1 MKGGTSG
8 NCSITINKDFIQK
21 NYKKSG
27 HNAFI
32 NELYFYLLGKELNL
46 EFIPELLDYNVSKRM
61 LKIKNVGKS
70 LHELYKGKMD
80 EKRAMIPKVMEEY
93 KKLVKLGFYHNDLRY
108 KNIVYNEREEQI
120 YLIDFEFTSTK
131 FLDKD
136 DEHIIKPLKTIKS
149 NNKRSNNK
157 RSNNNK
163 RSKKKRSNKHSIS
176 SRKKSGK
183 KSRKKSGKK
192 SRNKK

>member
-8 NCSITINKDFIQK
+8 NCSIKMNNEYIQK

-46 EFIPELLDYNVSKRM
+46 EFIPELLDYNVSNRM

-70 LHELYKGKMD
+70 LHDLYKGKME

-136 DEHIIKPLKTIKS
+136 DEHIIKPLKIS
-149 NNKRSNNK
+149 NKRSK
-157 RSNNNK
+157 SSRGKNK
-163 RSKKKRSNKHSIS
+163 RSKKRSNRSNKRSKR
-176 SRKKSGK
+176 SRKK
-183 KSRKKSGKK
+183 
-192 SRNKK
+192 

>member
-8 NCSITINKDFIQK
+8 NCSIKMNNKYIQK

-46 EFIPELLDYNVSKRM
+46 EFIPELLDYDVSKRM

-70 LHELYKGKMD
+70 LHDLYKGKME

-136 DEHIIKPLKTIKS
+136 DEHIIKPLKKS
-149 NNKRSNNK
+149 ISRKNKTKKISNKQSNRRNKRS
-157 RSNNNK
+157 
-163 RSKKKRSNKHSIS
+163 
-176 SRKKSGK
+176 RKK
-183 KSRKKSGKK
+183 
-192 SRNKK
+192 

>member
-8 NCSITINKDFIQK
+8 NCSIKMNNKYIQK

-46 EFIPELLDYNVSKRM
+46 EFIPQLLDYDVSKRM

-70 LHELYKGKMD
+70 LHDLYKGKME
-80 EKRAMIPKVMEEY
+80 EKREMIPKVMEEY

-108 KNIVYNEREEQI
+108 KNIIYNEREEQI

-136 DEHIIKPLKTIKS
+136 DEHIIKPLKIS
-149 NNKRSNNK
+149 NKRSKRSKRSDNK

-163 RSKKKRSNKHSIS
+163 RSKRSKRLK
-176 SRKKSGK
+176 
-183 KSRKKSGKK
+183 
-192 SRNKK
+192 

>member
-8 NCSITINKDFIQK
+8 NCSITMNKDFIQK

-46 EFIPELLDYNVSKRM
+46 EFIPELLDFNVSKRM

-70 LHELYKGKMD
+70 LHDLYKGKMK
-80 EKRAMIPKVMEEY
+80 EKREMIPKVMEEY

-136 DEHIIKPLKTIKS
+136 DEHIIKPLKKS
-149 NNKRSNNK
+149 ISRKNKT
-157 RSNNNK
+157 
-163 RSKKKRSNKHSIS
+163 KKRSNKQSNRRNKR
-176 SRKKSGK
+176 SRKK
-183 KSRKKSGKK
+183 
-192 SRNKK
+192 